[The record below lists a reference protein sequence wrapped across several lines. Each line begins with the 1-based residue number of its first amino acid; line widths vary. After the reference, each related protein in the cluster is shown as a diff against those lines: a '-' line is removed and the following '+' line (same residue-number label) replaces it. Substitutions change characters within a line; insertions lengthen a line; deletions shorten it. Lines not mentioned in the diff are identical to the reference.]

1 MSSPIRLSP
10 DGHWPRRPGKEPQ
23 PRHFLELD
31 VFQPGSQ
38 PQDSPRHSHH
48 GSRGERSQLEPCRNR
63 QAPRISIKIECGGV
77 NIMLQ
82 RYWVLDLTKGEYVG
96 EPEDREK
103 WARRRLREIAKSQG
117 RQELEFEVEPE
128 GNH

>member
-1 MSSPIRLSP
+1 
-10 DGHWPRRPGKEPQ
+10 
-23 PRHFLELD
+23 
-31 VFQPGSQ
+31 
-38 PQDSPRHSHH
+38 
-48 GSRGERSQLEPCRNR
+48 
-63 QAPRISIKIECGGV
+63 
-77 NIMLQ
+77 MLQ